1 VVLALSQAL
10 PASTTIARP
19 STSGIVDPTLT
30 SLERKQKKW
39 VSFSTMDPVLGQVI
53 YGVISNALSSV
64 VERSWSGTTAAT
76 LDSAVAEACADLG
89 SFEEVGGE
97 LGDGPLESFLSSPEA
112 FASVRQLFVSTVHG
126 SEATT
131 EEIRAEFSRSFARAF
146 PDAAAGSA
154 DRLFDALAMI
164 VERALS
170 ISAGEGNA
178 EAGEAIE
185 AARFRRL
192 DEELAGLRSTL
203 EELRGVGEEDLE
215 AIAEWERLY
224 RNAVKARHGTIT
236 PPSLDA
242 SDQVPVDDIFVEPT
256 FASLDS
262 EAPKLQISY
271 AALSDRLDR
280 TVVLGDPGAGKS
292 TYALK
297 LAYDLARE
305 RATVPGGHLTPFI
318 VNLKDY
324 GAEKDKAPLSI
335 VDWIEGTSNSDYQ
348 TPPPPGAVAHL
359 LAAGRA
365 AVIFDGLDELL
376 DTSHRRVITSDI
388 ETFAA
393 RFVAAPI
400 LVTSR
405 RVGYAQ
411 APLDPR
417 RFSMFRLNELNE
429 KQIERYVKVWFGLRV
444 ELTRKAQEQMAL
456 DFLSDSKGTAEDLRT
471 NTLMLGLL
479 CNLYRGDGY
488 IPRHR
493 PQVYEK
499 CAVMLFERWDKGR
512 RIHVQ
517 LEFERHLRPAMQ
529 HLAYWIYSNPAL
541 RGGVTEKDLVTRAT
555 EFLQDRRF
563 DDPDDARAEAC
574 RFVEFCS
581 GRAWVFTDTGTTPGG
596 ERLYQFTHRTFLEFF
611 AAEHLVRSC
620 RTPDDLAR
628 VLRPHIAAGEWDV
641 VAQLAYQLQDDNI
654 DGAADELLSDLL
666 REAEGE
672 QGDILLNF
680 AARSLAFLVPRRDV
694 CREVTR
700 AVTRRTFEWLL
711 EGSRPGD
718 DSDLPRES
726 HAALTSVDRENFD
739 PVAATLYEE
748 ALEFL
753 RENPDAEHADAALEV
768 AVHARM
774 GLPGMKG
781 SRQRWENNEV
791 RIFEEMWP
799 MLEPHAKAKETVA
812 FDGFMFG
819 RLGPGDVATLHGPG
833 ALFDGPSYRL
843 YGAYTR
849 PALSQAMLGG
859 LAEGRLKLN
868 REPLG
873 TAEELEQVATALD
886 GVDTPWAD
894 KDIVHVGAWLVLQN
908 APKGYT
914 DPELE
919 GKALF
924 GAFCLIAAMTERTQ
938 VSDEVEK
945 MLAEF
950 NSRKGWIEAL
960 LPWIRRR
967 LGREDQGSE
976 IGALPLAD
984 ADAERVASWSENKWS
999 AISGPRPHTRPA
1011 AEKSESVP

>member
-1 VVLALSQAL
+1 
-10 PASTTIARP
+10 
-19 STSGIVDPTLT
+19 
-30 SLERKQKKW
+30 
-39 VSFSTMDPVLGQVI
+39 MDPVLGQVI
-53 YGVISNALSSV
+53 YGVMSNAICSV
-64 VERSWSGTTAAT
+64 VERSWSGATAVT
-76 LDSAVAEACADLG
+76 LDSAVTKACADLD
-89 SFEEVGGE
+89 SFEEIDDE
-97 LGDGPLESFLSSPEA
+97 LGDSPLERFLSSPEA

-131 EEIRAEFSRSFARAF
+131 EEIRAEFARSFVRAF
-146 PDAAAGSA
+146 PQAATESV
-154 DRLFDALAMI
+154 DQLFDALART
-164 VERALS
+164 VEKALS
-170 ISAGEGNA
+170 IAAGEGNA
-178 EAGEAIE
+178 EADEAIE

-203 EELRGVGEEDLE
+203 EELRRVDEKDLD

-256 FASLDS
+256 FANLDS

-271 AALSDRLDR
+271 AALSERLDR

-335 VDWIEGTSNSDYQ
+335 VDWIEAMANSDYQ
-348 TPPPPGAVAHL
+348 TPPPPSAVAHL

-365 AVIFDGLDELL
+365 TVIFDGLDELL
-376 DTSHRRVITSDI
+376 DTSHRRVITGDI

-405 RVGYAQ
+405 RVGYPQ

-417 RFSMFRLNELNE
+417 RFSMFRLNELDE

-444 ELTRKAQEQMAL
+444 ELTKKAQEQMAR
-456 DFLSDSKGTAEDLRT
+456 DFLSDSEGTAEDLRT

-493 PQVYEK
+493 PQVYGK

-541 RGGVTEKDLVTRAT
+541 RGGVTEKDLVSSAT

-611 AAEHLVRSC
+611 AAEHLVRTC
-620 RTPDDLAR
+620 RTPDALAT

-672 QGDILLNF
+672 QRDILLNF

-711 EGSRPGD
+711 EGPPRDS

-726 HAALTSVDRENFD
+726 HAALTTVDRENFD
-739 PVAATLYEE
+739 PVAGTLYEE
-748 ALEFL
+748 ALKFL

-768 AVHARM
+768 AVNARM

-781 SRQRWENNEV
+781 ARQRWEDNEV
-791 RIFEEMWP
+791 KVFEEMWP
-799 MLEPHAKAKETVA
+799 LLEPHAGAKRA
-812 FDGFMFG
+812 IASDGFMFG
-819 RLGPGDVATLHGPG
+819 RLGPGDVTALHGPG
-833 ALFDGPSYRL
+833 ALFNGPSYRL
-843 YGAYTR
+843 YAPYSR
-849 PALSQAMLGG
+849 SALSQAMLGG
-859 LAEGRLKLN
+859 LAAGRQKPN

-873 TAEELEQVATALD
+873 TAGELEQVAAALD
-886 GVDTPWAD
+886 GADTPWED
-894 KDIVHVGAWLVLQN
+894 KDILHVGTWLFLQN
-908 APKGYT
+908 APEDYI

-924 GAFCLIAAMTERTQ
+924 GAFCLIAAMAEWTQ
-938 VSDEVEK
+938 VSDPVEE
-945 MLAEF
+945 MLAELD
-950 NSRKGWIEAL
+950 SRKGWIEAL

-967 LGREDQGSE
+967 LGKEDQRPE
-976 IGALPLAD
+976 IGALSLAE
-984 ADAERVASWSENKWS
+984 ADAERIASWGENEWS
-999 AISGPRPHTRPA
+999 ATSGPPSSGQA
-1011 AEKSESVP
+1011 DG

>member
-1 VVLALSQAL
+1 
-10 PASTTIARP
+10 
-19 STSGIVDPTLT
+19 
-30 SLERKQKKW
+30 
-39 VSFSTMDPVLGQVI
+39 MDPVLGQVI
-53 YGVISNALSSV
+53 YGVISNAIYSV
-64 VERSWSGTTAAT
+64 IERSWSDATATT
-76 LDSAVAEACADLG
+76 LDSAVTAACADLS
-89 SFEEVGGE
+89 SFEEVDDE
-97 LGDGPLESFLSSPEA
+97 IGDGPLERFLSSPEA

-131 EEIRAEFSRSFARAF
+131 KEIRSEFARSFVRAF
-146 PDAAAGSA
+146 PHAAEESA
-154 DRLFDALAMI
+154 DRLFDALARI
-164 VERALS
+164 VEEALS
-170 ISAGEGNA
+170 VAAREGNA
-178 EAGEAIE
+178 GADEAIA

-203 EELRGVGEEDLE
+203 EELRGVDEEDVE

-335 VDWIEGTSNSDYQ
+335 VDWIEAIANSDYQ
-348 TPPPPGAVAHL
+348 TPPPPGAVAYL

-376 DTSHRRVITSDI
+376 DTSHRRIITSDI

-405 RVGYAQ
+405 RVGYPQ

-417 RFSMFRLNELNE
+417 RFSMFRLNELDE

-444 ELTRKAQEQMAL
+444 ELTRRVQEQMAG

-529 HLAYWIYSNPAL
+529 HLAFWIYSNPAL
-541 RGGVTEKDLVTRAT
+541 RGGVTERDLVTSAT

-611 AAEHLVRSC
+611 AAEHLVRTC
-620 RTPDDLAR
+620 RTPDDLAK

-666 REAEGE
+666 REANGE
-672 QGDILLNF
+672 QRDVLLNF

-700 AVTRRTFEWLL
+700 AVTQRTFEWLL
-711 EGSRPGD
+711 EGSAPGD

-726 HAALTSVDRENFD
+726 HAALTTVDRENFD
-739 PVAATLYEE
+739 PVSETLYDE
-748 ALEFL
+748 ALKFL
-753 RENPDAEHADAALEV
+753 REETDAERADAALEV

-774 GLPGMKG
+774 GLTGIKG
-781 SRQRWENNEV
+781 ARQRWEDNEV
-791 RIFEEMWP
+791 RVFEEMWP
-799 MLEPHAKAKETVA
+799 LLEPHAKAKETIA

-819 RLGPGDVATLHGPG
+819 RLEPRDVATLHGPG
-833 ALFDGPSYRL
+833 AFFDGPSYRL
-843 YGAYTR
+843 YGAYVR
-849 PALSQAMLGG
+849 PALSQVMLGG
-859 LAEGRLKLN
+859 LAAGRLKLN

-873 TAEELEQVATALD
+873 TTEELEQIAAAL
-886 GVDTPWAD
+886 GGADTPWED
-894 KDIVHVGAWLVLQN
+894 RSGVHVGTWLFLQN
-908 APKGYT
+908 APKGHT

-919 GKALF
+919 GKAFF
-924 GAFCLIAAMTERTQ
+924 GAFCLIAAMVERTQ
-938 VSDEVEK
+938 VSDEVEQ
-945 MLAEF
+945 MLAEL

-960 LPWIRRR
+960 QPWIRQR
-967 LGREDQGSE
+967 LGKAEQHPE
-976 IGALPLAD
+976 IGALPLTK
-984 ADAERVASWSENKWS
+984 ADAERVAAWSENEWS
-999 AISGPRPHTRPA
+999 ATSGPLSPRRTGD
-1011 AEKSESVP
+1011 

>member
-1 VVLALSQAL
+1 
-10 PASTTIARP
+10 
-19 STSGIVDPTLT
+19 
-30 SLERKQKKW
+30 
-39 VSFSTMDPVLGQVI
+39 MDPVLGQVI
-53 YGVISNALSSV
+53 YGVISNAIYSV
-64 VERSWSGTTAAT
+64 VERSWSGATAT
-76 LDSAVAEACADLG
+76 ILDSAVAEACADLG
-89 SFEEVGGE
+89 SFEAAGEE
-97 LGDGPLESFLSSPEA
+97 LGNGSLESFLSSPEA

-131 EEIRAEFSRSFARAF
+131 EEIRAEFARSFARAF
-146 PDAAAGSA
+146 PDAAAEKA
-154 DRLFDALAMI
+154 DQLFDTLAKT

-170 ISAGEGNA
+170 IAAGEGNA
-178 EAGEAIE
+178 EADEALE

-192 DEELAGLRSTL
+192 DEELVGLRSTL
-203 EELRGVGEEDLE
+203 EELRGVDEEDLE

-262 EAPKLQISY
+262 DSPKLQISY

-305 RATVPGGHLTPFI
+305 RTTVPGGHLTPFI

-335 VDWIEGTSNSDYQ
+335 VDWIEATANSDYQ

-376 DTSHRRVITSDI
+376 DTSHRRVITGDI

-417 RFSMFRLNELNE
+417 RFSMFRLNELDE
-429 KQIERYVKVWFGLRV
+429 KQIERYVKVWFGLRI
-444 ELTRKAQEQMAL
+444 ELTRKAQEQMAR

-541 RGGVTEKDLVTRAT
+541 RGGVTERDLISSAT

-611 AAEHLVRSC
+611 AAEHLVRTC
-620 RTPDDLAR
+620 RTPDDLAK

-654 DGAADELLSDLL
+654 DGAADDLLSDLL

-672 QGDILLNF
+672 QGDVLLNF

-700 AVTRRTFEWLL
+700 AVTRRTFDWLL
-711 EGSRPGD
+711 EDPPSSD
-718 DSDLPRES
+718 DSNLPRES
-726 HAALTSVDRENFD
+726 HAALTAVDRENFD

-753 RENPDAEHADAALEV
+753 REGPDAEHADAALEV

-774 GLPGMKG
+774 GMPGMKG
-781 SRQRWENNEV
+781 SRERWEDNEV
-791 RIFEEMWP
+791 RVFEEMWP
-799 MLEPHAKAKETVA
+799 LLEPHAGAKKTIAV
-812 FDGFMFG
+812 DGFMFG
-819 RLGPGDVATLHGPG
+819 HLGPKDLVTLHGPG
-833 ALFDGPSYRL
+833 ALFNGPRYRL
-843 YGAYTR
+843 YGSYGR
-849 PALSQAMLGG
+849 PAPSQVMLGG
-859 LAEGRLKLN
+859 LGAGRLGSN
-868 REPLG
+868 REPIG
-873 TAEELEQVATALD
+873 TVEELEQVAAALD
-886 GVDTPWAD
+886 GADTPWTGN
-894 KDIVHVGAWLVLQN
+894 DIVHVAAWSFLRS
-908 APKGYT
+908 PPRDHT

-919 GKALF
+919 GKALM
-924 GAFCLIAAMTERTQ
+924 GAFCLIAVMVEWTQ
-938 VSDEVEK
+938 VADEVKE
-945 MLAEF
+945 MLIELD
-950 NSRKGWIEAL
+950 SRKGWIEAL

-976 IGALPLAD
+976 IGALPLAK
-984 ADAERVASWSENKWS
+984 ADAERVASWSENEWS
-999 AISGPRPHTRPA
+999 AISGPPLSHR
-1011 AEKSESVP
+1011 EGD

>member
-1 VVLALSQAL
+1 
-10 PASTTIARP
+10 
-19 STSGIVDPTLT
+19 
-30 SLERKQKKW
+30 
-39 VSFSTMDPVLGQVI
+39 MDPVLGQVI
-53 YGVISNALSSV
+53 YGVISNAIYSV
-64 VERSWSGTTAAT
+64 VERSWSGATAAT
-76 LDSAVAEACADLG
+76 LDSAVAEACADLS
-89 SFEEVGGE
+89 SFEEMDDE
-97 LGDGPLESFLSSPEA
+97 LGDGPLENFLSSPEA

-131 EEIRAEFSRSFARAF
+131 EEIRAEFARSFVRAF
-146 PDAAAGSA
+146 PNAAAESA
-154 DRLFDALAMI
+154 DQLFEALARTA
-164 VERALS
+164 ERALS
-170 ISAGEGNA
+170 IAAGEGNT
-178 EAGEAIE
+178 EADEAIE

-203 EELRGVGEEDLE
+203 EELRGVGEEDFE

-262 EAPKLQISY
+262 EAPKLQISS

-305 RATVPGGHLTPFI
+305 RAKVPGGHLTPFI

-335 VDWIEGTSNSDYQ
+335 VDWIESTANSDYQ

-393 RFVAAPI
+393 RFIAAPI

-417 RFSMFRLNELNE
+417 RFSMFRLNELDE

-444 ELTRKAQEQMAL
+444 ELTRKAQEQMAR

-529 HLAYWIYSNPAL
+529 HLAYWIYSNPGL
-541 RGGVTEKDLVTRAT
+541 RGGVTEKDLVTSAT

-611 AAEHLVRSC
+611 AAEHLVRTC
-620 RTPDDLAR
+620 RTPDDLAK

-641 VAQLAYQLQDDNI
+641 VAQLACQLQDDNI

-666 REAEGE
+666 REAGGE
-672 QGDILLNF
+672 QGDVLLNF

-700 AVTRRTFEWLL
+700 AITRRTFEWLL
-711 EGSRPGD
+711 EGSPPGD

-726 HAALTSVDRENFD
+726 HAALTTVDRENFA
-739 PVAATLYEE
+739 PVATTLYQE
-748 ALEFL
+748 ALDFL

-781 SRQRWENNEV
+781 SRQRWEDNEV
-791 RIFEEMWP
+791 RVFEEMWP
-799 MLEPHAKAKETVA
+799 LLEPHAGAKEAVA
-812 FDGFMFG
+812 CDGFMFG
-819 RLGPGDVATLHGPG
+819 RLRPGDVAALHGSG
-833 ALFDGPSYRL
+833 VLFNGPSYRL
-843 YGAYTR
+843 YGAYNR

-859 LAEGRLKLN
+859 LAAGWLKPN
-868 REPLG
+868 GEPLG
-873 TAEELEQVATALD
+873 TLEELEQIAAALD
-886 GVDTPWAD
+886 GADTPWEN
-894 KDIVHVGAWLVLQN
+894 KGILHVGTWLFLQN
-908 APKGYT
+908 APEGHT

-924 GAFCLIAAMTERTQ
+924 GAFCLIAVVTERTQ
-938 VSDEVEK
+938 VSDEVDQ
-945 MLAEF
+945 MLAELD
-950 NSRKGWIEAL
+950 SRKGWIEAL

-967 LGREDQGSE
+967 LGKEDRRLE
-976 IGALPLAD
+976 IGALSLTD
-984 ADAERVASWSENKWS
+984 ADANRVASWSENEWS
-999 AISGPRPHTRPA
+999 ATSGPPSSRRG
-1011 AEKSESVP
+1011 EG

>member
-1 VVLALSQAL
+1 
-10 PASTTIARP
+10 
-19 STSGIVDPTLT
+19 
-30 SLERKQKKW
+30 
-39 VSFSTMDPVLGQVI
+39 MDPVLGQVI
-53 YGVISNALSSV
+53 YGVISNAICSV
-64 VERSWSGTTAAT
+64 VERSWSGATAVT
-76 LDSAVAEACADLG
+76 LDSAVTEACADLG
-89 SFEEVGGE
+89 SFEEIDDE
-97 LGDGPLESFLSSPEA
+97 LGDSPLERFLSSPEA

-131 EEIRAEFSRSFARAF
+131 EEIRVEFARSFVRAF
-146 PDAAAGSA
+146 PDAATEIA
-154 DRLFDALAMI
+154 DRLFDALART

-170 ISAGEGNA
+170 IAAGEGNA
-178 EAGEAIE
+178 EADEAIE

-203 EELRGVGEEDLE
+203 EELRGVDEKDLD

-256 FASLDS
+256 FANLDS

-335 VDWIEGTSNSDYQ
+335 VDWIVATANSDYQ

-376 DTSHRRVITSDI
+376 DTSHRRVITGDI

-405 RVGYAQ
+405 RVGYPQ
-411 APLDPR
+411 ASLDPR
-417 RFSMFRLNELNE
+417 RFSMFRLNELDE

-444 ELTRKAQEQMAL
+444 ELTKKAQEQMAR
-456 DFLSDSKGTAEDLRT
+456 DFLSDSEGTAEDLRT

-541 RGGVTEKDLVTRAT
+541 RGGVTEKDLVTSAT

-611 AAEHLVRSC
+611 AAEHLVRTC
-620 RTPDDLAR
+620 RTPDDLAK

-672 QGDILLNF
+672 QGDVLLNF

-694 CREVTR
+694 CRGVTR
-700 AVTRRTFEWLL
+700 AVTQRTFEWLL
-711 EGSRPGD
+711 EGSPPGD

-726 HAALTSVDRENFD
+726 HAALTTVDRENFD
-739 PVAATLYEE
+739 PVSATLYEQ

-753 RENPDAEHADAALEV
+753 REKPDAERADAALEV

-774 GLPGMKG
+774 ALTGMKE
-781 SRQRWENNEV
+781 SRQRWEDGAV
-791 RIFEEMWP
+791 RVFEEMWP
-799 MLEPHAKAKETVA
+799 LLDPHAKAKETIA

-819 RLGPGDVATLHGPG
+819 RLGPGDVAVLHGPS
-833 ALFDGPSYRL
+833 ALFDGPHYRL

-849 PALSQAMLGG
+849 PPLSQAMLGG
-859 LAEGRLKLN
+859 LAAGGLKMN

-873 TAEELEQVATALD
+873 TTEELEQIAAALD
-886 GVDTPWAD
+886 GAETPWENN
-894 KDIVHVGAWLVLQN
+894 DIARYGTWRFLQH
-908 APKGYT
+908 APKGHI

-924 GAFCLIAAMTERTQ
+924 GAFCLIAVMTERTQ
-938 VSDEVEK
+938 VADEVEQ
-945 MLAEF
+945 MLAELH
-950 NSRKGWIEAL
+950 SRKGWIEAL
-960 LPWIRRR
+960 QPWMRRR
-967 LGREDQGSE
+967 LGKEDQTPE
-976 IGALPLAD
+976 IGALPLTKAD
-984 ADAERVASWSENKWS
+984 AKRVASWSENEWS
-999 AISGPRPHTRPA
+999 ATSGAPSLRRTGD
-1011 AEKSESVP
+1011 